1 MSFSFAQAERHRRE
15 ELGSGAT
22 SKIEF
27 PSLYANLKMHLKIE
41 LFEWSSL
48 HHSAHSVEK

>member
-1 MSFSFAQAERHRRE
+1 MSFSFAQAERQE
-15 ELGSGAT
+15 QEALGWGAT

-48 HHSAHSVEK
+48 HRVHSVEI

>member
-1 MSFSFAQAERHRRE
+1 MSFSFAQVERHRRE
-15 ELGSGAT
+15 ALGWGAT

-41 LFEWSSL
+41 LFESWSSL
-48 HHSAHSVEK
+48 HSEQSVEI